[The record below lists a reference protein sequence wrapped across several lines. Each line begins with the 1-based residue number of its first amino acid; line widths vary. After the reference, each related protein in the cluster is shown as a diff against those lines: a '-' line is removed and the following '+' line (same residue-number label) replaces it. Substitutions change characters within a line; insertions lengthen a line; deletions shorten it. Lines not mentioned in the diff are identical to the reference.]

1 MMPPTHPAAKS
12 QLQIYGDRQ
21 VDRRQYIAIER
32 DKINYYFTKRHLQK
46 EAKNKKMK
54 KMKAMPPLDRSN
66 NVCKQD

>member
-12 QLQIYGDRQ
+12 QLQIYADRQ

-54 KMKAMPPLDRSN
+54 KMKAMPLLDRSN